1 MNTLPIPTPHI
12 NEPKDAFT
20 KTELMPGDPKRKKQI
35 LKNTLKNTVLV
46 LYRRIKGQE
55 GISNGKW
62 YGNSFYRN
70 LLLRTIL
77 SIQCIKY
84 HSSGNTLD

>member
-1 MNTLPIPTPHI
+1 M
-12 NEPKDAFT
+12 
-20 KTELMPGDPKRKKQI
+20 
-35 LKNTLKNTVLV
+35 

-84 HSSGNTLD
+84 HSSGNTLDLSKMGVLGVETEAYALYLNAAREGKIALSIYAISDNVATH